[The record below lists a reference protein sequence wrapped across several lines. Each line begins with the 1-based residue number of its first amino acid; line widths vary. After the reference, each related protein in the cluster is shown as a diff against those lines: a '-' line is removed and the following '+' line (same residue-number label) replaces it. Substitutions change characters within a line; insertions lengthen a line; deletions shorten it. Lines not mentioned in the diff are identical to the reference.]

1 MTGRIAALIAAIV
14 VLAAASPAVAGAAD
28 VTAAG
33 APRISAPSSILVE
46 PQTGDVVEA
55 HRATQRRPIASTT
68 KLMTALL
75 LLERRRLT
83 DRITAVSYNGLP
95 AESIAGFRGGER
107 LTAADMLRALLLASA
122 NDAAASIA
130 VNVGGSERGFVRL
143 MNQRARRAG
152 LRDTHY
158 ANPIGLDDPRNYSTA
173 TDLAKLALL
182 VRRNAFAR
190 RVMDRPRAV
199 LRSGDRTRVLE
210 NRNTLVAAVPWMDGV
225 KTGHTQSAG
234 YILVGSASRGGVP
247 LISVVLGTPSE
258 GARNSDTLALMNYG
272 FSRYRRATPVVAGRT
287 AARLPVKDQD
297 ATVRIVPARTARVVE
312 RRGERLRTVLNGLP
326 KQVDGPLAAGTRG
339 RRAAGA
345 ATRPDRRARAARHR
359 GGRRARRALAAP
371 RLARAAAGDSRADR
385 PGRCSGR

>member
-1 MTGRIAALIAAIV
+1 MTATGV
-14 VLAAASPAVAGAAD
+14 
-28 VTAAG
+28 
-33 APRISAPSSILVE
+33 PRISAPSSILVE

-55 HRATQRRPIASTT
+55 RRATQRRPIASTT

-95 AESIAGFRGGER
+95 AESIAGFRAGER

-287 AARLPVKDQD
+287 AAQ
-297 ATVRIVPARTARVVE
+297 AARE
-312 RRGERLRTVLNGLP
+312 GS
-326 KQVDGPLAAGTRG
+326 G
-339 RRAAGA
+339 RH
-345 ATRPDRRARAARHR
+345 RPDRARPHRARRRAPRRAPANRPDRPAEGGRRSARR
-359 GGRRARRALAAP
+359 RRARR
-371 RLARAAAGDSRADR
+371 
-385 PGRCSGR
+385 